1 MIENEKQDM
10 MAERSEQAAVKINT
24 TTQTG
29 KILMTINNLQIK
41 CQFERP
47 DMIISRKDYEES
59 GADLIKNYNNTGESC
74 KKAIA

>member
-1 MIENEKQDM
+1 METETITINNRLSMQQQQLEMIENEKQDM

-41 CQFERP
+41 C
-47 DMIISRKDYEES
+47 
-59 GADLIKNYNNTGESC
+59 
-74 KKAIA
+74 

>member
-1 MIENEKQDM
+1 MQQQQLEMIENEKQDM

-41 CQFERP
+41 C
-47 DMIISRKDYEES
+47 
-59 GADLIKNYNNTGESC
+59 
-74 KKAIA
+74 